1 MKSHYQ
7 LQDTDPAGGG
17 YRRPVGFGSLIGSA
31 GAGAILMY
39 FMDPQR
45 GRRRRALVR
54 DQMVHIAQRVR
65 DARRVT
71 TADLANR
78 SSGLWAST
86 RRWLRRDRAASDRD
100 ITERVRARLGRVVS
114 HPHAVEVAVHQ
125 GHVTLS
131 GPILLDEVQPLVS
144 TVKSVEG
151 VRSVEDR
158 LSAYAEAGGV
168 SALQGGRPRRGRF
181 EFFQRNW
188 SPAARLTGG
197 VVAAGLLLCAAR
209 GRGAYSAILG
219 VLGGGLLLRA
229 ATNRELTDL
238 RGALPRRR
246 HAAASAAAA
255 AATAS
260 GSAAQGGEAGMA
272 LPPTSEVS
280 QNTPV

>member
-1 MKSHYQ
+1 MKPHYH
-7 LQDTDPAGGG
+7 LQDTDPAVSVS
-17 YRRPVGFGSLIGSA
+17 RRPVGFGSLIGSA

-78 SSGLWAST
+78 SSGLWATT
-86 RRWLRRDRAASDRD
+86 RRWLRRDQTASDGE
-100 ITERVRARLGRVVS
+100 ITERVRSRLGRVVS
-114 HPHAVEVAVHQ
+114 HSHAVDVAVRD

-168 SALQGGRPRRGRF
+168 SALQGGRPRMGRF

-188 SPAARLTGG
+188 SPAVRLTGG
-197 VVAAGLLLCAAR
+197 VVGAGLLLCATR
-209 GRGAYSAILG
+209 GRGVYSAILG

-238 RGALPRRR
+238 RGALPHRRN
-246 HAAASAAAA
+246 AAAGTTST
-255 AATAS
+255 AATTS
-260 GSAAQGGEAGMA
+260 GPETQGGEAGMA

-280 QNTPV
+280 QNTRV